1 MNIDKKEINTTT
13 RSTIRT
19 TIVALTVAF
28 MVTMVGSAAV
38 TTAAPAPP
46 TYYPMTLQA
55 NGGTFVNPLMQTWAQ
70 GFQLY
75 TDSQV
80 MLNYQ
85 AIGTGAAQ
93 TDILTNIGAFAGGDA
108 PISAS
113 QLASYA
119 TQDAGLGTLLQ
130 FPESLGGVAIFYNI
144 PGVTTSIYLTG
155 AVIANIYVGNVTM
168 WNDPAIQA
176 LNPTITMP
184 AHIITPVH
192 RSDGSGTTYALT
204 NYFEKVSANWN
215 ATFSGGCPCYG
226 TSIGS
231 TTWGLNPSNVAAKG
245 SSGVAAY
252 VLGNQYSMGYA
263 DSVYALNAGL
273 KAAAIQNQ
281 AGVFLTPTVT
291 DIAAAASAFS
301 AQVLANPTF
310 TITNAPG
317 AGSYPISTYTY
328 LYVWA
333 NQVNYQQGY
342 DVAQLFEWIV
352 SQGQAFAP
360 SLNYAP
366 LPASVVIV
374 DQGIISHMN
383 YQGAPFM
390 STTKTTIS
398 CNLASDVVGSAV
410 KCTATVTGS
419 GSAAPTGKV
428 YWSNSGS
435 GTFPST
441 SCKLSKH
448 STYSTCTRVFIPTAT
463 GATTI
468 GASGSVTLTANYGG
482 DLKNSGS
489 GNTSS
494 LTVTPKVTKTTVS
507 CHPKSGSAS
516 LATSM
521 TCTAKVIGY
530 SPTGTVTWSQTGGSG
545 TVTLPNT
552 PTCALAKVGT
562 SKTLAACSVTVT
574 AKTTG
579 NVILQASYGGDLN
592 NQVSLHTTTLT
603 VKK

>member
-1 MNIDKKEINTTT
+1 MNISKKGINTTT
-13 RSTIRT
+13 
-19 TIVALTVAF
+19 VALTIVLIVVIVAAVAYIAVSPGKTNT
-28 MVTMVGSAAV
+28 VTQTTTKTSTATSVSTSISTSV
-38 TTAAPAPP
+38 TTATSALP

-130 FPESLGGVAIFYNI
+130 LPESLGGVAIFYNI
-144 PGVTTSIYLTG
+144 PNVAVSLNLTGSILAKIYLGNITYWD
-155 AVIANIYVGNVTM
+155 ASAIAS
-168 WNDPAIQA
+168 
-176 LNPTITMP
+176 LNPGCSYTGHTGSLP
-184 AHIITPVH
+184 PNKASAPSGATKWCTLPHDIITPVH

-215 ATFSGGCPCYG
+215 ASWTNGVITTVGCPCYG
-226 TSIGS
+226 TSVAFPSSIG
-231 TTWGLNPSNVAAKG
+231 TAAKG

-263 DSVYALNAGL
+263 DSVYALNSGL
-273 KAAAIQNQ
+273 QAAAIQNQ
-281 AGVFLTPTVT
+281 AGFFVTPTVT

-360 SLNYAP
+360 SLNYGA

-374 DQGIISHMN
+374 DQSIIHQMN
-383 YQGAPFM
+383 YNGVSF
-390 STTKTTIS
+390 
-398 CNLASDVVGSAV
+398 
-410 KCTATVTGS
+410 
-419 GSAAPTGKV
+419 
-428 YWSNSGS
+428 
-435 GTFPST
+435 
-441 SCKLSKH
+441 
-448 STYSTCTRVFIPTAT
+448 
-463 GATTI
+463 
-468 GASGSVTLTANYGG
+468 
-482 DLKNSGS
+482 
-489 GNTSS
+489 
-494 LTVTPKVTKTTVS
+494 TP
-507 CHPKSGSAS
+507 A
-516 LATSM
+516 
-521 TCTAKVIGY
+521 
-530 SPTGTVTWSQTGGSG
+530 
-545 TVTLPNT
+545 
-552 PTCALAKVGT
+552 
-562 SKTLAACSVTVT
+562 
-574 AKTTG
+574 
-579 NVILQASYGGDLN
+579 
-592 NQVSLHTTTLT
+592 
-603 VKK
+603 